1 MEIRHRLGKLLV
13 ACCAYCGC
21 FTSVAAQQAAPFKP
35 ALRVNIA
42 ATGVRNSLTWSVA
55 GNSQGTAPNIM
66 SELQWY
72 AQSGVGMKGSLTYLP
87 LRRWF
92 TTLSFSRAGYISG
105 HATDNDYQEDDR
117 QYPTYAGKFRADR
130 GRVQELNTTV
140 GFELYASGWLSWK
153 IQAGYTEQ
161 RQLNYLLPADAF
173 TPQDLRSTYSS
184 RWRGILINTALQWRL
199 SANTSLRTALAY
211 SQLWYRGEADWNLIP
226 SFQHP
231 LSFLHVAK
239 GYALQPAVAM
249 EKRLY
254 GNSPLCV
261 ELAYAYRITGH
272 GAEQLYLRNGGL
284 AVTRLNSVK
293 SNAWSLCI
301 GVPFNLLK

>member
-1 MEIRHRLGKLLV
+1 MEIRHRLVKLLV

-21 FTSVAAQQAAPFKP
+21 FTSAAAQQATPFKP
-35 ALRVNIA
+35 ALRVSIA
-42 ATGVRNSLTWSVA
+42 ATGVRNRLTWSVA

-72 AQSGVGMKGSLTYLP
+72 AQSGVGMKGSLIYQP

-92 TTLSFSRAGYISG
+92 TTMSFSRAGYTG
-105 HATDNDYQEDDR
+105 GYATDNDYQEDDR
-117 QYPTYAGKFRADR
+117 QYPSFAGRFRADR
-130 GRVQELNTTV
+130 GRVQELNGTV
-140 GFELYASGWLSWK
+140 GFELYASGWLSWRVET
-153 IQAGYTEQ
+153 GYTEQ
-161 RQLNYLLPADAF
+161 RQLNYLLPADVF
-173 TPQDLRSTYSS
+173 TPQDLRSTYFS
-184 RWRGILINTALQWRL
+184 RWRGILLNTTLQWRM
-199 SANTSLRTALAY
+199 SANTSLMTALAY
-211 SQLWYRGEADWNLIP
+211 SQLWYRAEADWNLIP

-239 GYALQPAVAM
+239 GYALQPMVAI
-249 EKRLY
+249 ERRLS
-254 GNSPLCV
+254 GSSSLHL

-293 SNAWSLCI
+293 STGWSLSI
-301 GVPFNLLK
+301 GVPFNLLQ